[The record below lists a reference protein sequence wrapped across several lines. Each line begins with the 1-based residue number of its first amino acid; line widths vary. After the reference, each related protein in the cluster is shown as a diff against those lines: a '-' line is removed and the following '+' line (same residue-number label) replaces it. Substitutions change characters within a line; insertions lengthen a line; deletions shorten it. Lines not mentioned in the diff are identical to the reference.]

1 MYKYTKEPQST
12 EADETDSNSD
22 TERQH
27 GQNNIFFVFVFFDL
41 RKFIFQLSKWKLTV

>member
-27 GQNNIFFVFVFFDL
+27 GQNIFFVFVFFDL

>member
-27 GQNNIFFVFVFFDL
+27 GQNNIFFLFDWGHICG
-41 RKFIFQLSKWKLTV
+41 RQTTKT